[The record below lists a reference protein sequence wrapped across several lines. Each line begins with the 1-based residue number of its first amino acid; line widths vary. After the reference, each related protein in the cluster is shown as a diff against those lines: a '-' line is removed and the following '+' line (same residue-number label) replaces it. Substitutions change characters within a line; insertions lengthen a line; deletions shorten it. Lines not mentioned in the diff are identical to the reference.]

1 MGGYYEET
9 LDEIGKLVSEG
20 HFEAAML
27 MIDKELSMPYVPED
41 VEKQLAEL
49 RKEAVWRLSEKTPS
63 RERSIGSI
71 LAGLKKKPE
80 DQLAAASALSGRNL
94 REICSELSAYLSG
107 DPFPEAASL
116 VIEAIAEQEV
126 PEEFTYVKDG
136 LEYTFWG
143 DSLTP
148 VSESE
153 GFLKADRI
161 LKDLLANDHPDY
173 YEMCRTLLIHEV
185 FMYLPL
191 SYEEEEAD
199 ELADGILKEVSGL
212 MDDGELYREI
222 KKS

>member
-9 LDEIGKLVSEG
+9 LEEIEKLISEG
-20 HFEAAML
+20 HYEAAGL
-27 MIDKELSMPYVPED
+27 MIDKELSMPYVPE
-41 VEKQLAEL
+41 EFE
-49 RKEAVWRLSEKTPS
+49 RKMQALKKETAWRLSDRRPS
-63 RERSIGSI
+63 GERSIGSI

-94 REICSELSAYLSG
+94 REIRQELASYLAG
-107 DPFPEAASL
+107 DPYPEAASL

-148 VSESE
+148 VSESA
-153 GFLKADRI
+153 GFLRADRI
-161 LKDLLANDHPDY
+161 LKDQLANDHPDY

-191 SYEEEEAD
+191 SYEEEEAED
-199 ELADGILKEVSGL
+199 LADGILKEVSTL

-222 KKS
+222 KNL